1 MSDKTKKVYRI
12 PPCPDYDVESMES
25 WLTDMAADG
34 CVLVEDGI
42 FAGVATFE
50 KTQPQKLKYRLE
62 AAQKSTSMWADD
74 GGEPDPE
81 AVELSKLYGWK
92 YVAKRGRF
100 YIYCSDDPT
109 VREMNTDPQVQA
121 LALDY
126 VRKSQRDHVFT
137 IIWWTLMYPLIG
149 IRGAL
154 LLFSVNVG
162 SWLMLMAL
170 GCVIWGIINSAI
182 GLSHLNRMKKD
193 LLETGQLYTGRNWKD
208 GRTKY
213 LFTETCRVLLIIVW
227 IIAAF
232 IGVYRASDDSNAT
245 PLKDFSGEVPF
256 ATMADFAPDGEY
268 ELENW
273 GFSNSVRI
281 WDDLLSPCSV
291 DWDELAHI
299 DLPDGRTLEGGL
311 YVDYN
316 ELPYDWMA
324 AWAAKEYWISDLK
337 KREKSLE
344 LPQLDLDYAVGYTDG
359 IFPTVIL
366 RKDNKVIHAYF
377 YQTSDDYRMD
387 LARWVT
393 ILADSIG

>member
-34 CVLVEDGI
+34 YVLVEDGI

>member
-1 MSDKTKKVYRI
+1 MSDKAKKVYRI

-34 CVLVEDGI
+34 YVLVEDGI

-213 LFTETCRVLLIIVW
+213 LFTEICRVLLIIVW

-232 IGVYRASDDSNAT
+232 VGVYRASDDSNAT

-281 WDDLLSPCSV
+281 WDDILSPCSV

-324 AWAAKEYWISDLK
+324 AWAAKEYWIIDLK

>member
-1 MSDKTKKVYRI
+1 MSDKSKKTYRI
-12 PPCPDYDVESMES
+12 PPCADYDVEGMES
-25 WLTDMAADG
+25 WLTDMAAEG
-34 CVLVEDGI
+34 YILAEDGF

-100 YIYCSDDPT
+100 YIYCSDDPSA
-109 VREMNTDPQVQA
+109 RELNTDPQVQA

-126 VRKSQRDHVFT
+126 VRRSQRDHVFT

-149 IRGAL
+149 IRGTL
-154 LLFSVNVG
+154 LIFSINVG

-170 GCVIWGIINSAI
+170 GCVIWGIITSAI
-182 GLSHLNRMKKD
+182 GLSHLKRMKRD
-193 LLETGQLYTGRNWKD
+193 LLDTGLIYTGRNWKD
-208 GRTKY
+208 SRTKY
-213 LFTETCRVLLIIVW
+213 FITEACRVLLIIVW
-227 IIAAF
+227 IIAA
-232 IGVYRASDDSNAT
+232 IIAVSRTADDKNRIA
-245 PLKDFSGEVPF
+245 LEDFSGEVPF

-273 GFSNSVRI
+273 GFSNSVHI
-281 WDDLLSPCSV
+281 WDDILSPCSV
-291 DWDELAHI
+291 DWNELAQVHM
-299 DLPDGRTLEGGL
+299 PDGTTLEGGL

-316 ELPYDWMA
+316 ELPFDWMA
-324 AWAAKEYWISDLK
+324 AWAAGEYWISDTK
-337 KREKSLE
+337 KREESLE
-344 LPQLDLDYAVGYTDG
+344 LPELDVDYAVGYTDG

-377 YQTSDDYRMD
+377 YQTSEDYRME
-387 LARWVT
+387 LSRWVT